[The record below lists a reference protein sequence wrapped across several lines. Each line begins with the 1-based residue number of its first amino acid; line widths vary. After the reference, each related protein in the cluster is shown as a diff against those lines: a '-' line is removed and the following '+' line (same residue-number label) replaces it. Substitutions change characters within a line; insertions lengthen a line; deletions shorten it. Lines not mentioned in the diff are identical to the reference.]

1 LGSLGHGFPIGCGI
15 ALANKFSGNE
25 TKSYVLMSD
34 GETNEGTTWEA
45 AHFAVS
51 HRLDN
56 LIVII
61 DRNRIQGF
69 GLTENI
75 LGDTSSPDKWRSM
88 GFETHETDG
97 HVLEEIID
105 ALTLCKSNKNNRPK
119 VIVANTVKGKGVS
132 YMENRMEW
140 HYLPMDDELRLTALK
155 DIEKYPDA

>member
-1 LGSLGHGFPIGCGI
+1 
-15 ALANKFSGNE
+15 
-25 TKSYVLMSD
+25 
-34 GETNEGTTWEA
+34 
-45 AHFAVS
+45 
-51 HRLDN
+51 
-56 LIVII
+56 
-61 DRNRIQGF
+61 
-69 GLTENI
+69 
-75 LGDTSSPDKWRSM
+75 M